1 MVKKVGKKVRG
12 FLKKA
17 DHAVGGGLKKAHGV
31 AKKAVK
37 VAGTVEKHIS
47 KVAGNPAVMAGIA
60 SVAPELAVGLET
72 AHLASKGLS
81 RHTKA
86 VQKATAPSGAVAKGI
101 QRVKSEPSRL
111 VGKARANVAQFH

>member
-1 MVKKVGKKVRG
+1 MVKKVGKGVKK
-12 FLKKA
+12 FFKKA
-17 DHAVGGGLKKAHGV
+17 DHAVGGGLKKTHNI
-31 AKKAVK
+31 AKRAVK

-101 QRVKSEPSRL
+101 QRVNSEPSRL
-111 VGKARANVAQFH
+111 VAKARSNVAQFH

>member
-1 MVKKVGKKVRG
+1 MVKKFGKKVKG

-17 DHAVGGGLKKAHGV
+17 DRAVGGGLKKAHGV

-37 VAGTVEKHIS
+37 VAGTVEKH
-47 KVAGNPAVMAGIA
+47 VGRLAGNPAVMAGLA
-60 SVAPELAVGLET
+60 ALNPELAVGLET

-86 VQKATAPSGAVAKGI
+86 LHNATSPSGAVAKGI

-111 VGKARANVAQFH
+111 VGKARSNVAQFH